1 MRSTKFRVRLKQGEW
16 FCWSVTDKIGPHDV
30 REDILWDT
38 LGQFTELKDKNTI
51 EIWEGDLMQETPN
64 GRVLTVA
71 WGLDQYELHTANG
84 LFYSPLRLVGD
95 WVVIGN
101 IHESAEIMKEL

>member
-1 MRSTKFRVRLKQGEW
+1 
-16 FCWSVTDKIGPHDV
+16 
-30 REDILWDT
+30 
-38 LGQFTELKDKNTI
+38 
-51 EIWEGDLMQETPN
+51 MQETPN